1 MLCSISTT
9 TLIPSLQHISVDQI
23 RCTLVHNLNLF
34 HLLLFNSIFPQL
46 PINKSLSFLR
56 GFYWYLTIIEGR
68 VFPSL
73 YLAVRYYSGKLL
85 PDLFLTVTNKC
96 WYVQIIPKGNYW
108 SFCCCF
114 FLRIIFFEQRRIII

>member
-1 MLCSISTT
+1 MYQLLEIRKGLKSY
-9 TLIPSLQHISVDQI
+9 LIADTFSKIK
-23 RCTLVHNLNLF
+23 N
-34 HLLLFNSIFPQL
+34 LLFRRFFCLEIFYFLQL

-73 YLAVRYYSGKLL
+73 YLAVRYYSVKLL

-96 WYVQIIPKGNYW
+96 WYVQVISKGNYW
-108 SFCCCF
+108 SFCCF
-114 FLRIIFFEQRRIII
+114 FLRFIFFKQRRIIV

>member
-1 MLCSISTT
+1 MYQLLEIRKGLKSY
-9 TLIPSLQHISVDQI
+9 LIADTFSKIK
-23 RCTLVHNLNLF
+23 N
-34 HLLLFNSIFPQL
+34 LLFRRFFCLEIFYFLQL

-96 WYVQIIPKGNYW
+96 WYVQVIPKGNYW

>member
-1 MLCSISTT
+1 MLEIRKGLKSYLIADTFCKIKNLLCRRFFCLGIFYFPIYMLCSISTT

-85 PDLFLTVTNKC
+85 PD
-96 WYVQIIPKGNYW
+96 Y
-108 SFCCCF
+108 S
-114 FLRIIFFEQRRIII
+114 

>member
-1 MLCSISTT
+1 MYQLLEIREGLKSY
-9 TLIPSLQHISVDQI
+9 LIADTFSKIK
-23 RCTLVHNLNLF
+23 N
-34 HLLLFNSIFPQL
+34 LLFRRFFCLEIFYFLQL

-114 FLRIIFFEQRRIII
+114 FLRIIFFEQRRIIV

>member
-1 MLCSISTT
+1 MYQLLEIRKGLKSY
-9 TLIPSLQHISVDQI
+9 LIADTFSKIK
-23 RCTLVHNLNLF
+23 N
-34 HLLLFNSIFPQL
+34 LLFRRFFCLEIFYFPQL

-68 VFPSL
+68 VFLSL

-85 PDLFLTVTNKC
+85 SDLFLTVTNKC
-96 WYVQIIPKGNYW
+96 WYVQVIPKGNYW

-114 FLRIIFFEQRRIII
+114 FLRIIFFEQRRIIV

>member
-1 MLCSISTT
+1 MYQLLEIRKGLKSY
-9 TLIPSLQHISVDQI
+9 LIADTFSKIK
-23 RCTLVHNLNLF
+23 N
-34 HLLLFNSIFPQL
+34 LLFRRFFCLEIFYFLQL

-73 YLAVRYYSGKLL
+73 YLAVRHYSGKLL

-96 WYVQIIPKGNYW
+96 WYVQVIPKGNYW
-108 SFCCCF
+108 SFCCF
-114 FLRIIFFEQRRIII
+114 FLGIIFFEQRRIIV

>member
-1 MLCSISTT
+1 MYQLLEIRKGLKSYLIADTCSK
-9 TLIPSLQHISVDQI
+9 I
-23 RCTLVHNLNLF
+23 RN
-34 HLLLFNSIFPQL
+34 LLFRRFFLFRDILFLQL

>member
-1 MLCSISTT
+1 MYQLLEIRKGLKSY
-9 TLIPSLQHISVDQI
+9 LIADTFSKIK
-23 RCTLVHNLNLF
+23 N
-34 HLLLFNSIFPQL
+34 LLFRRFFCLEIFYFPQL

-73 YLAVRYYSGKLL
+73 YLAVCYYSGKLL

-96 WYVQIIPKGNYW
+96 WYVQVIPKGNYW
-108 SFCCCF
+108 SFCFF
-114 FLRIIFFEQRRIII
+114 FLRIIFFEQRRIIL

>member
-1 MLCSISTT
+1 MYQLLEIRKGLKSY
-9 TLIPSLQHISVDQI
+9 LIADTFSKIK
-23 RCTLVHNLNLF
+23 N
-34 HLLLFNSIFPQL
+34 LLFRRFFCLEIFYFPQL

-73 YLAVRYYSGKLL
+73 YLAVRHYSEKLL

-96 WYVQIIPKGNYW
+96 WYVQVIPKGNYW
-108 SFCCCF
+108 SFCCF
-114 FLRIIFFEQRRIII
+114 FLRIIFFEQRRIIV